1 MEDFVSFN
9 LHGQDLETLKKLQ
22 SAGMV
27 WEALSH
33 GEIFEYLDDEMEEEF
48 NEILKKLK
56 NSGHSNIEIFCDAD
70 AGMRDYFTE
79 KNISSNIQF
88 YLEVKNGQ
96 HKEFI
101 DSRIKLFAI

>member
-1 MEDFVSFN
+1 MKIN
-9 LHGQDLETLKKLQ
+9 
-22 SAGMV
+22 
-27 WEALSH
+27 
-33 GEIFEYLDDEMEEEF
+33 I
-48 NEILKKLK
+48 NPK
-56 NSGHSNIEIFCDAD
+56 NAGHSTIEISCNSDS
-70 AGMRDYFTE
+70 GMRDYFTE